1 MVLRLIAG
9 SPRRPGFDCLRRLP
23 ITACRAREGP
33 TSPID
38 RLDPSIGGPGPH
50 AFAVREECFRPRV
63 KRAEHTHVHRLPLP
77 TSVTIAIRPSCGGGM
92 RADNHIFPKNGR
104 GIFFAG
110 GLDNNSDKQKRFVRP
125 AKCSIMADY
134 FRQTTSLQWLH
145 SKGGIEVVIAV
156 EVEGIDV
163 GAVASF
169 KSGGEV
175 IANRRHPRCRGCSGE
190 P

>member
-1 MVLRLIAG
+1 MASELCPVKALVTQGRRECRVQAAPMARLQQGKQAAVTTGTPKHAGIPCAMVLRLIAG

-63 KRAEHTHVHRLPLP
+63 KRAEHPHVHRLPLP

-92 RADNHIFPKNGR
+92 RADNHVFPKNGR
-104 GIFFAG
+104 GIFYAKG
-110 GLDNNSDKQKRFVRP
+110 VDICSDYTK
-125 AKCSIMADY
+125 
-134 FRQTTSLQWLH
+134 
-145 SKGGIEVVIAV
+145 
-156 EVEGIDV
+156 
-163 GAVASF
+163 
-169 KSGGEV
+169 
-175 IANRRHPRCRGCSGE
+175 
-190 P
+190 